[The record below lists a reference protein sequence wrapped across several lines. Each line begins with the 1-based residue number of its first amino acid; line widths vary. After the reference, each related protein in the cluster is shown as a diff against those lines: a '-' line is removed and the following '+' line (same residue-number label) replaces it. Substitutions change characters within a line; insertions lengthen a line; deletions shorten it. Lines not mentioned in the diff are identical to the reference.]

1 MRIVWSPT
9 ARRDLRHLRDY
20 IGENNPA
27 VAAETARK
35 IVSATRRLVDYP
47 GSGRLG
53 RLPHTRELVV
63 PGTPFILPYTVRGEE
78 VRIIAVLHAARKWP
92 D

>member
-1 MRIVWSPT
+1 MKIVWSPT

-20 IGENNPA
+20 IGEDNPA
-27 VAAETARK
+27 AAAETARK
-35 IVSATRRLVDYP
+35 IVAATRRLADYP
-47 GSGRLG
+47 GSGRPG

-63 PGTPFILPYTVRGEE
+63 PGTSYILPYAVRGEE
-78 VRIIAVLHAARKWP
+78 LWIIAVLHAARKWP